1 MESVDYLKFA
11 AALVFVIALMGGL
24 SFVLRRLYGFN
35 NQAILPSQRRLKILE
50 TLQIDPRR
58 RLILVQKDSDEHLL
72 LLGPSQEIVV
82 GSSPAVTP
90 TDTAQSEVTS

>member
-11 AALVFVIALMGGL
+11 AALIFVIALMGGL

-58 RLILVQKDSDEHLL
+58 KLILIQKDSDEHLL
-72 LLGPSQEIVV
+72 LLGPSQEILV
-82 GSSPAVTP
+82 GSSAASTQIDTKQSKTP
-90 TDTAQSEVTS
+90 S